1 MKIKQEDIVNH
12 LKHCGFVYQTSSIYG
27 GIANGWDYGPL
38 GTLLKQNIKK
48 LWWDEYVT
56 RTENSFGLDSNIIL
70 NPLTWKSSGH
80 LSNFSDPLVD
90 CKNCK
95 NRFRVDKL
103 ISEKIN
109 IQAHESTPFEELE
122 RIIEENNICCPICG
136 EKKWTKIR
144 NFNLMFKTYLGT
156 TENNNEMVFLRPE
169 TAQGIFTNF
178 MNVVRT
184 SRAKLPFSICQIG
197 KAFRNE
203 ITPGNFIFRTRE
215 FEQMEC
221 ECFTFPGFDT
231 DEFENQLNKIKNFLF
246 NILSINKS
254 NIMMH
259 EHKKDELS
267 HYSKRTIDF
276 QYNFPH
282 GFSELWGLANRGD
295 YDLKQHSKFANEEIY
310 YFDEKQNKKI
320 IPLVIEPSVGVERLF
335 YAICCD
341 KYDEEQLGD
350 NEKRIV
356 MHFPYNLSPYKVAVL
371 PLVNKL
377 KEKSLNIFK
386 TIIKN
391 NISAIF
397 DSSGSIGRRYRRQDE
412 IGTYFSIT
420 IDYETLNDEMVTI
433 RHRDT
438 MKQERIKIA
447 DIFTYLE
454 KKKIING

>member
-1 MKIKQEDIVNH
+1 
-12 LKHCGFVYQTSSIYG
+12 
-27 GIANGWDYGPL
+27 
-38 GTLLKQNIKK
+38 
-48 LWWDEYVT
+48 
-56 RTENSFGLDSNIIL
+56 
-70 NPLTWKSSGH
+70 
-80 LSNFSDPLVD
+80 
-90 CKNCK
+90 
-95 NRFRVDKL
+95 
-103 ISEKIN
+103 
-109 IQAHESTPFEELE
+109 
-122 RIIEENNICCPICG
+122 
-136 EKKWTKIR
+136 
-144 NFNLMFKTYLGT
+144 
-156 TENNNEMVFLRPE
+156 
-169 TAQGIFTNF
+169 
-178 MNVVRT
+178 
-184 SRAKLPFSICQIG
+184 
-197 KAFRNE
+197 
-203 ITPGNFIFRTRE
+203 
-215 FEQMEC
+215 
-221 ECFTFPGFDT
+221 
-231 DEFENQLNKIKNFLF
+231 
-246 NILSINKS
+246 
-254 NIMMH
+254 
-259 EHKKDELS
+259 
-267 HYSKRTIDF
+267 
-276 QYNFPH
+276 
-282 GFSELWGLANRGD
+282 
-295 YDLKQHSKFANEEIY
+295 LKQHSKFANEEIY